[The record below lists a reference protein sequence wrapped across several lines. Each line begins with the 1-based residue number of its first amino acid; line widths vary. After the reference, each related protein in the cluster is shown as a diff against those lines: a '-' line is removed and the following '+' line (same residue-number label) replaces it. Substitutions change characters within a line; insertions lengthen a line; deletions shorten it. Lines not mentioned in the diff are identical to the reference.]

1 MIKVAVFTG
10 TRADYGLLYW
20 LLHDLQADPQ
30 VALQL
35 LVTGSHLAPEFG
47 LTYQQIEADGLP
59 ITEKVEML
67 LSSDT
72 ALGTAKSMG
81 LAVLGYSD
89 ALARMQP
96 DILLILGDRYEA
108 LAAAQSAL
116 ILQIPILHIHGG
128 ELTQGAYDDAIRH
141 CITKMSHLHAT
152 ATECYRQ
159 RVIQLG
165 EHPNTVK
172 NVGALGLD
180 HLQRQ
185 SFLSRAQLSQSLG
198 FELTKPFFVVTY
210 HPVTAADEPAVTTCQ
225 HLVDAL
231 AQFNDYQM
239 IITYPNADN
248 GGRAMIP
255 ILQAFAQRYPDRVC
269 LLENLGQRRYLSAL
283 SHCSAV
289 IGNSSSGLI
298 EVPAFNVMTV
308 NIGQRQAGRLAANSV
323 LHVGTSEA
331 QIIAGIEQAIR
342 GTCDDDFVNPYGMGN
357 ASQQIISLLKNADL
371 SRNKQF
377 FDLERSL

>member
-172 NVGALGLD
+172 NVGALGLE

-255 ILQAFAQRYPDRVC
+255 ILQAFAQQYPDRVC

>member
-185 SFLSRAQLSQSLG
+185 SFLSREQLSQSLG

-255 ILQAFAQRYPDRVC
+255 ILQAFAQQYPDRVC

-331 QIIAGIEQAIR
+331 QIITGIEQAIR

>member
-30 VALQL
+30 VELQL

-165 EHPNTVK
+165 EHPNMVK

-210 HPVTAADEPAVTTCQ
+210 HPVTAADEPAVMTCQ

-255 ILQAFAQRYPDRVC
+255 ILQAFAQQYPDRVC

-331 QIIAGIEQAIR
+331 QITAGIEQAIR

>member
-255 ILQAFAQRYPDRVC
+255 ILQAFAQQYPDRVC